1 VVYRG
6 ISVYLYL
13 KNPYF
18 PSICSNSD
26 SMNLVENIREALR
39 SVKVNLLRTILTG
52 MIIAIGI
59 TSLVGMLTA
68 IDGIKAQI
76 EESFS
81 GLGAANFDVRSKG
94 FSGGRAVQEGVT
106 EKVFPLVKYKE
117 MKAFQEEYN
126 SIGSSTIFSTVSGAV
141 EIKRGSKKTNPN
153 VRITG
158 ADDLYFR
165 IKALKIEKGRN
176 FSATELQYG
185 NNVCVVG
192 QDVIETLFDKNE
204 DPLNDYITFFGVR
217 YTIIGILEKQG
228 SVGGGPGADRAIFIP
243 VENAS
248 RLDTRGVFRYTLT
261 VNGSDPLKL
270 DYEMGQATGIMRKIR
285 QDRVGEEDSFEITK
299 SQTVGESLEEVAGY
313 LRIGGFGIGFITLL
327 GASIGL
333 MNIMLVSVTE
343 RTREIGIRKA
353 LGATPLRIRQQF
365 LIEAIV
371 ICILGGILGVILGIG
386 IGNIVANAIGPGGFL
401 VPWFWIFVAF
411 VICIVVGLASG
422 YFPAYKASKLD
433 PIESLRY
440 E

>member
-1 VVYRG
+1 MVYRG

-76 EESFS
+76 EESFT

-165 IKALKIEKGRN
+165 IKALKIE
-176 FSATELQYG
+176 
-185 NNVCVVG
+185 
-192 QDVIETLFDKNE
+192 
-204 DPLNDYITFFGVR
+204 
-217 YTIIGILEKQG
+217 
-228 SVGGGPGADRAIFIP
+228 
-243 VENAS
+243 
-248 RLDTRGVFRYTLT
+248 
-261 VNGSDPLKL
+261 
-270 DYEMGQATGIMRKIR
+270 
-285 QDRVGEEDSFEITK
+285 
-299 SQTVGESLEEVAGY
+299 
-313 LRIGGFGIGFITLL
+313 
-327 GASIGL
+327 
-333 MNIMLVSVTE
+333 
-343 RTREIGIRKA
+343 
-353 LGATPLRIRQQF
+353 
-365 LIEAIV
+365 
-371 ICILGGILGVILGIG
+371 
-386 IGNIVANAIGPGGFL
+386 
-401 VPWFWIFVAF
+401 
-411 VICIVVGLASG
+411 
-422 YFPAYKASKLD
+422 
-433 PIESLRY
+433 
-440 E
+440 